1 MFKTLLNA
9 WRIPDVRKRLIFT
22 FLMMVV
28 IRVGAQIPVPG
39 TDPDVVKTIFQGLT
53 SGAFNIFNTFTGG
66 SLESFSI
73 LALSITPY
81 ITASIIME
89 LLTIAIPPLEELAR
103 EGNEGRKKIAEYTRY
118 ATVALAL
125 IEATA
130 MAIGFGNQGL
140 FADPDAK
147 WFYVIVT
154 IITLTAGS
162 AFLMWIGEQINEK
175 GIGNGIS
182 IVLLVN
188 ILSRIP
194 EDLCTLITVF
204 TANRASPFRSQAS
217 IHGCVQAQ

>member
-130 MAIGFGNQGL
+130 MAIPGKELGC
-140 FADPDAK
+140 A
-147 WFYVIVT
+147 
-154 IITLTAGS
+154 TLLMCESKQEKVSRLLKA
-162 AFLMWIGEQINEK
+162 AEYIEDVHDELIERYFLDVESYFNE
-175 GIGNGIS
+175 GYQ
-182 IVLLVN
+182 L
-188 ILSRIP
+188 
-194 EDLCTLITVF
+194 
-204 TANRASPFRSQAS
+204 
-217 IHGCVQAQ
+217 